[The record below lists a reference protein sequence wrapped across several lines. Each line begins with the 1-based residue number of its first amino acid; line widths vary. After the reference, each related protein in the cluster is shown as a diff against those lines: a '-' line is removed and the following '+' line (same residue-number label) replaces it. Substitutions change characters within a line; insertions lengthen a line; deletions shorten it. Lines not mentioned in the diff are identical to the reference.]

1 MEEKAE
7 GYKPGTKFLFLV
19 DYFEAS
25 SILDDWMEGCYAC
38 DLRMR
43 RAKTAKR
50 IVVEVADVMVA
61 SMIRRYHPT
70 AKVAIVKPGE
80 GK

>member
-7 GYKPGTKFLFLV
+7 IYKPGTRFLFLV

-25 SILDDWMEGCYAC
+25 GILDDWMEGGYAC

-61 SMIRRYHPT
+61 AMIRRCHPM
-70 AKVAIVKPGE
+70 AKVAIVRPEE